1 MHGRTNED
9 INEATDTTVH
19 TVKAPVRG
27 KSANRQPA
35 QSQHKRPEPQKLQRE
50 CWNCGQVHD
59 VTNSETCPAYG
70 RECRKCHKQ
79 NHFAS
84 RCRSKWPAVQ
94 RVVRAVDTEECEED
108 DETFQWKSPQCNWM
122 THI

>member
-1 MHGRTNED
+1 MVAQMK
-9 INEATDTTVH
+9 IVNEATDTTVH

-59 VTNSETCPAYG
+59 VTNRETCPAYLFIYLFILILF
-70 RECRKCHKQ
+70 
-79 NHFAS
+79 N
-84 RCRSKWPAVQ
+84 AVQ
-94 RVVRAVDTEECEED
+94 DCIKGQWVINRGLSNDAVECPMGSLVIPMYR
-108 DETFQWKSPQCNWM
+108 WYR
-122 THI
+122 